1 MSKVPSG
8 QRDSPERLAIDSSR
22 IAWHGATIE
31 WPMGLDVCV
40 RPGNNP
46 AKGTM

>member
-1 MSKVPSG
+1 MSKDPRG
-8 QRDSPERLAIDSSR
+8 QRDSLERLAIDSSR
-22 IAWHGATIE
+22 LVWHGATIE

-46 AKGTM
+46 ARRTV